1 MAHVLRHFT
10 LVAGVVGCILCGSL
24 SDAVARIKRVELTNI
39 LSANNAALCEEEFP
53 SDARATLF
61 LQQTHGQTW
70 LTIIV
75 HNARPNALF
84 TVWVFLDVISP
95 LTGRDATAMVRS
107 SMVNEELVNV
117 TPPVGSDFGL
127 QSPPF
132 QPGDG
137 DTTVY
142 NDSGG
147 PTGPGFGT
155 RSLVPNGFYT
165 NRLGWGIFT
174 AHLDFELE
182 DGAYPFDKVEI
193 PGKVNKGDLAP
204 IPIFSAIP
212 FNIASHCKDEK
223 GHGLVNKANNATSDQ
238 GWFDYVR

>member
-1 MAHVLRHFT
+1 
-10 LVAGVVGCILCGSL
+10 VGCLLCGSL
-24 SDAVARIKRVELTNI
+24 SEAAARIKRVELTNI
-39 LSANNAALCEEEFP
+39 LSEGNAALCEEEYP

-61 LQQTHGQTW
+61 LKQAHGQTW

-75 HNARPNALF
+75 RNARPHALF
-84 TVWVFLDVISP
+84 TIWLFMTEGSP
-95 LTGRDATAMVRS
+95 LTIGPPPFSSLPTPLVRS
-107 SMVNEELVNV
+107 SMVDDLVKV

-132 QPGDG
+132 RPGDG

-165 NRLGWGIFT
+165 NHLGWGIFT

-182 DGAYPFDKVEI
+182 DGDYPFDKVEI
-193 PGKVNKGDLAP
+193 PGRVHKGDLDP

-212 FNIASHCKDEK
+212 FGIVSHCKDEK
-223 GHGLVNKANNATSDQ
+223 GHGLVNKVNNATSDQ